1 MKRQFLRCKSLILYL
16 PFSTQDFA
24 TNHRYMLPR
33 KEDRHGENL
42 WDEPVTASD
51 ETNYKKAKPTVL
63 LRIVH
68 FVVDIASAFVTLTL
82 ISIANYNFTAAFK
95 IRLDLFEE
103 LLQSSFALP
112 ALYFILVFTF
122 EALTKGQSIGK
133 LVTGF
138 TAQRVDE
145 NPFRI
150 EDAFLRTICR
160 LIPFEF
166 LWIFFRQDQRAL
178 HDVLSATEIRLKTK
192 KQLPRED
199 DVVFD

>member
-1 MKRQFLRCKSLILYL
+1 
-16 PFSTQDFA
+16 
-24 TNHRYMLPR
+24 MLPR

-51 ETNYKKAKPTVL
+51 ETNYKKAKPRVL
-63 LRIVH
+63 LRMVH
-68 FVVDIASAFVTLTL
+68 FAVDVTSAFVTLTL
-82 ISIANYNFTAAFK
+82 ISIANFNLSAALK

-103 LLQSSFALP
+103 LLASNLALP
-112 ALYFILVFTF
+112 VLYLIMVFTF

-150 EDAFLRTICR
+150 EDAFLRTVCR

-178 HDVLSATEIRLKTK
+178 HDVLSSTEIRLKTK
-192 KQLPRED
+192 KQLSSRED
-199 DVVFD
+199 DVIFD